1 MHNTHKTKLV
11 GVTFEGRQGILASLQ
26 RMNATPALKVVREP
40 ANIYDPNAVAYVL
53 GQKTVGY
60 MDKEFA
66 ALLAPVMDE
75 QGLALKAQVTA
86 ITQDADTRTL
96 GCNVELWA
104 EDGFDVSSVNPRF
117 IAATGM
123 AVR

>member
-1 MHNTHKTKLV
+1 MRNTHKTKLV
-11 GVTFEGRQGILASLQ
+11 GVTFDGRQSLLASLQ
-26 RMNATPALKVVREP
+26 RMNATPNLRVVREP
-40 ANIYDPNAVAYVL
+40 ENSHDPNAIACFLGKKCLGYV
-53 GQKTVGY
+53 
-60 MDKEFA
+60 DKPFA

-75 QGLALKAQVTA
+75 QNLVLKARVTA
-86 ITQDADTRTL
+86 ITQDAGKPTL